1 MNKSKRIAISLVA
14 GVLAALLCMVYGSS
28 IRSQA
33 EQVQAETLA
42 KYGGDR
48 VEVCVAARDIDVGE
62 TLDETNVITQE
73 WLTSLL
79 PRDAVTELRQVR
91 GDVTTSRIPKN
102 AVICNVYTKAESHK
116 LEVPKGK
123 VAVSVAVDAEH
134 SVGGATG
141 VGSYVDVYVQKDGVT
156 DRLCGARVIDTSE
169 VAGAYVIDTS
179 EDSGA
184 TREGKIEW
192 VTLAADPEDVKE
204 LLGASGKGT
213 VSLTIPATARGKK
226 SGGDE

>member
-79 PRDAVTELRQVR
+79 PRDAATELRQVR

-102 AVICNVYTKAESHK
+102 AVICNVYTKVESRK

-134 SVGGATG
+134 SVGGAT
-141 VGSYVDVYVQKDGVT
+141 
-156 DRLCGARVIDTSE
+156 AW
-169 VAGAYVIDTS
+169 A
-179 EDSGA
+179 A
-184 TREGKIEW
+184 TWMCMCK
-192 VTLAADPEDVKE
+192 K
-204 LLGASGKGT
+204 
-213 VSLTIPATARGKK
+213 TA
-226 SGGDE
+226 

>member
-14 GVLAALLCMVYGSS
+14 GVLAAALCMVYGSS

-33 EQVQAETLA
+33 EQAQADTLA

-48 VEVCVAARDIDVGE
+48 VEVGE

-73 WLTSLL
+73 WLASLL
-79 PRDAVTELRQVR
+79 PRDAATELRQVR

-156 DRLCGARVIDTSE
+156 DRLCGA
-169 VAGAYVIDTS
+169 YVIDTS
-179 EDSGA
+179 EDAGT

>member
-79 PRDAVTELRQVR
+79 PRDAATELRQVR

-134 SVGGATG
+134 SVGGATAYG
-141 VGSYVDVYVQKDGVT
+141 DCRALAQTAAVVCGHYHQPKPSRY
-156 DRLCGARVIDTSE
+156 DRLGNGPGRCPRAGQRYWRDAPRGAR
-169 VAGAYVIDTS
+169 GRLYCH
-179 EDSGA
+179 
-184 TREGKIEW
+184 
-192 VTLAADPEDVKE
+192 
-204 LLGASGKGT
+204 
-213 VSLTIPATARGKK
+213 
-226 SGGDE
+226 

>member
-33 EQVQAETLA
+33 ERVQAETLA

-91 GDVTTSRIPKN
+91 GDLRARSPFRWRSMPSTRSAAPR
-102 AVICNVYTKAESHK
+102 AWA
-116 LEVPKGK
+116 
-123 VAVSVAVDAEH
+123 
-134 SVGGATG
+134 ATWMCMC
-141 VGSYVDVYVQKDGVT
+141 K
-156 DRLCGARVIDTSE
+156 
-169 VAGAYVIDTS
+169 
-179 EDSGA
+179 
-184 TREGKIEW
+184 K
-192 VTLAADPEDVKE
+192 
-204 LLGASGKGT
+204 
-213 VSLTIPATARGKK
+213 TA
-226 SGGDE
+226 

>member
-79 PRDAVTELRQVR
+79 PRDAATELRQVR

-156 DRLCGARVIDTSE
+156 DRLCGAHVIDTDGNVIAGLYAAGDCTGGLLQ
-169 VAGAYVIDTS
+169 VAKAVYEGAQAGT
-179 EDSGA
+179 E
-184 TREGKIEW
+184 
-192 VTLAADPEDVKE
+192 AAKA
-204 LLGASGKGT
+204 LRKG
-213 VSLTIPATARGKK
+213 
-226 SGGDE
+226 

>member
-1 MNKSKRIAISLVA
+1 MNKSKRIAISLVT

-79 PRDAVTELRQVR
+79 PRDAATELRQVR

-102 AVICNVYTKAESHK
+102 AVICNVYTKAESRK

-156 DRLCGARVIDTSE
+156 DRLCGAHVIDTS
-169 VAGAYVIDTS
+169 
-179 EDSGA
+179 
-184 TREGKIEW
+184 
-192 VTLAADPEDVKE
+192 
-204 LLGASGKGT
+204 
-213 VSLTIPATARGKK
+213 
-226 SGGDE
+226 

>member
-14 GVLAALLCMVYGSS
+14 GVLAALLCMGYGSS

-79 PRDAVTELRQVR
+79 PRDAATELRQVR

-156 DRLCGARVIDTSE
+156 DRLCGA
-169 VAGAYVIDTS
+169 YVIDTS
-179 EDSGA
+179 
-184 TREGKIEW
+184 EGKIEW

>member
-33 EQVQAETLA
+33 ERVQAETLA

-79 PRDAVTELRQVR
+79 PRDAATELRQVR
-91 GDVTTSRIPKN
+91 GDVTDFAYS
-102 AVICNVYTKAESHK
+102 
-116 LEVPKGK
+116 
-123 VAVSVAVDAEH
+123 
-134 SVGGATG
+134 
-141 VGSYVDVYVQKDGVT
+141 QKRRDLQCLHQG
-156 DRLCGARVIDTSE
+156 RG
-169 VAGAYVIDTS
+169 
-179 EDSGA
+179 
-184 TREGKIEW
+184 
-192 VTLAADPEDVKE
+192 PQ
-204 LLGASGKGT
+204 
-213 VSLTIPATARGKK
+213 ARGA
-226 SGGDE
+226 

>member
-79 PRDAVTELRQVR
+79 PRDAATELRQVR

-102 AVICNVYTKAESHK
+102 AVICNVYTKA
-116 LEVPKGK
+116 
-123 VAVSVAVDAEH
+123 
-134 SVGGATG
+134 
-141 VGSYVDVYVQKDGVT
+141 
-156 DRLCGARVIDTSE
+156 
-169 VAGAYVIDTS
+169 
-179 EDSGA
+179 
-184 TREGKIEW
+184 
-192 VTLAADPEDVKE
+192 
-204 LLGASGKGT
+204 
-213 VSLTIPATARGKK
+213 
-226 SGGDE
+226 

>member
-79 PRDAVTELRQVR
+79 PRDAATELRQVR

-102 AVICNVYTKAESHK
+102 AVICNVYTKAESHM
-116 LEVPKGK
+116 LECLRARSPFRWRSMPSTRS
-123 VAVSVAVDAEH
+123 AVLRAWA
-134 SVGGATG
+134 ATWMCTC
-141 VGSYVDVYVQKDGVT
+141 K
-156 DRLCGARVIDTSE
+156 
-169 VAGAYVIDTS
+169 
-179 EDSGA
+179 
-184 TREGKIEW
+184 K
-192 VTLAADPEDVKE
+192 
-204 LLGASGKGT
+204 
-213 VSLTIPATARGKK
+213 TA
-226 SGGDE
+226 

>member
-79 PRDAVTELRQVR
+79 PRDAATELRQVR

-102 AVICNVYTKAESHK
+102 AVICNVYT
-116 LEVPKGK
+116 EVPKGK

-156 DRLCGARVIDTSE
+156 DRLCGAHVIDTSE
-169 VAGAYVIDTS
+169 N
-179 EDSGA
+179 SGA

-204 LLGASGKGT
+204 LLGASGKGM

>member
-1 MNKSKRIAISLVA
+1 MNKSKRIAISLA
-14 GVLAALLCMVYGSS
+14 TGVLAAVLCMAYGSS

-33 EQVQAETLA
+33 DQAQAETLA

-48 VEVCVAARDIDVGE
+48 IEVCVAARDI
-62 TLDETNVITQE
+62 DETNVITQE
-73 WLTSLL
+73 WLASLL
-79 PRDAVTELRQVR
+79 PRDAATELRQVR

-102 AVICNVYTKAESHK
+102 AVICDVYTKAESHT

-169 VAGAYVIDTS
+169 EAGTS
-179 EDSGA
+179 
-184 TREGKIEW
+184 REGKIEW
-192 VTLAADPEDVKE
+192 VTLAADPDDVKE

-213 VSLTIPATARGKK
+213 ISLTIPATARGKK

>member
-1 MNKSKRIAISLVA
+1 
-14 GVLAALLCMVYGSS
+14 MVYASS

-79 PRDAVTELRQVR
+79 PRDAATELRQVR

-102 AVICNVYTKAESHK
+102 AVICDVYTKAETHT

-123 VAVSVAVDAEH
+123 VAVRWRSMPSTRSAVPRAWA
-134 SVGGATG
+134 ATW
-141 VGSYVDVYVQKDGVT
+141 T
-156 DRLCGARVIDTSE
+156 CTC
-169 VAGAYVIDTS
+169 
-179 EDSGA
+179 
-184 TREGKIEW
+184 
-192 VTLAADPEDVKE
+192 
-204 LLGASGKGT
+204 
-213 VSLTIPATARGKK
+213 KK
-226 SGGDE
+226 MA

>member
-1 MNKSKRIAISLVA
+1 MNKSKRIAISLIA
-14 GVLAALLCMVYGSS
+14 GALAALLCMVYASS

-33 EQVQAETLA
+33 EQAQAETLA

-48 VEVCVAARDIDVGE
+48 VEVCVAARDIDAGE
-62 TLDETNVITQE
+62 TLAETKVITQE
-73 WLTSLL
+73 WLASLL
-79 PRDAVTELRQVR
+79 PRDAATELRQVR

-102 AVICNVYTKAESHK
+102 AVICDVYTKAESHT

-169 VAGAYVIDTS
+169 EAGT
-179 EDSGA
+179 

-204 LLGASGKGT
+204 LLGASGKGA
-213 VSLTIPATARGKK
+213 VSLTIPATVRSKK

>member
-79 PRDAVTELRQVR
+79 PRDAATELRQVR

-102 AVICNVYTKAESHK
+102 AVICNAQGEIDPSV
-116 LEVPKGK
+116 L
-123 VAVSVAVDAEH
+123 VAFGE
-134 SVGGATG
+134 
-141 VGSYVDVYVQKDGVT
+141 
-156 DRLCGARVIDTSE
+156 TSTF
-169 VAGAYVIDTS
+169 AGALFGVDY
-179 EDSGA
+179 
-184 TREGKIEW
+184 RYRRKIEN
-192 VTLAADPEDVKE
+192 
-204 LLGASGKGT
+204 
-213 VSLTIPATARGKK
+213 
-226 SGGDE
+226 

>member
-14 GVLAALLCMVYGSS
+14 GVLAALLCMAYGSS
-28 IRSQA
+28 IRSRA

-79 PRDAVTELRQVR
+79 PRDAATELRQVR

-134 SVGGATG
+134 SVGGRGQLRGCVCA
-141 VGSYVDVYVQKDGVT
+141 KRRR
-156 DRLCGARVIDTSE
+156 DRSAVRRVRDRYQR
-169 VAGAYVIDTS
+169 GF
-179 EDSGA
+179 
-184 TREGKIEW
+184 RCH
-192 VTLAADPEDVKE
+192 
-204 LLGASGKGT
+204 
-213 VSLTIPATARGKK
+213 ARGQDRMGDA
-226 SGGDE
+226 GG

>member
-116 LEVPKGK
+116 LEVPKGQGRRFGGGRCRALGRRRHGRGQLRGCVCAK
-123 VAVSVAVDAEH
+123 RRRNRSAV
-134 SVGGATG
+134 
-141 VGSYVDVYVQKDGVT
+141 
-156 DRLCGARVIDTSE
+156 RRVRNR
-169 VAGAYVIDTS
+169 YQ
-179 EDSGA
+179 
-184 TREGKIEW
+184 
-192 VTLAADPEDVKE
+192 
-204 LLGASGKGT
+204 
-213 VSLTIPATARGKK
+213 
-226 SGGDE
+226 

>member
-1 MNKSKRIAISLVA
+1 MNKSKRIAISLA
-14 GVLAALLCMVYGSS
+14 TGVLAAALCMAYGSS

-33 EQVQAETLA
+33 DQAQAETLA

-48 VEVCVAARDIDVGE
+48 VKVCVAARDIDAGE

-79 PRDAVTELRQVR
+79 PRDAATELRQVR

-102 AVICNVYTKAESHK
+102 AVVCDVYTKAENHT
-116 LEVPKGK
+116 LEVPKDK

-141 VGSYVDVYVQKDGVT
+141 VGNYVDVYVQKDGVT

-169 VAGAYVIDTS
+169 EAGTS
-179 EDSGA
+179 
-184 TREGKIEW
+184 REGKIEW
-192 VTLAADPEDVKE
+192 VTLAADPDDVKE

-213 VSLTIPATARGKK
+213 ISLTIPATARGKR

>member
-1 MNKSKRIAISLVA
+1 LTTGWGVTRGFTWTSGAGFSDCGLLQGDTLGLVWDADEHGSLVMGA
-14 GVLAALLCMVYGSS
+14 
-28 IRSQA
+28 
-33 EQVQAETLA
+33 
-42 KYGGDR
+42 
-48 VEVCVAARDIDVGE
+48 AARIDGQYGRKYTGAGGWESLFSGINGAGISV
-62 TLDETNVITQE
+62 TADASVITGRYGAGNSME
-73 WLTSLL
+73 PLYFT
-79 PRDAVTELRQVR
+79 
-91 GDVTTSRIPKN
+91 
-102 AVICNVYTKAESHK
+102 
-116 LEVPKGK
+116 
-123 VAVSVAVDAEH
+123 

-156 DRLCGARVIDTSE
+156 DRLC
-169 VAGAYVIDTS
+169 GAYVIDTS

>member
-79 PRDAVTELRQVR
+79 PRDA
-91 GDVTTSRIPKN
+91 
-102 AVICNVYTKAESHK
+102 
-116 LEVPKGK
+116 
-123 VAVSVAVDAEH
+123 
-134 SVGGATG
+134 ATG
-141 VGSYVDVYVQKDGVT
+141 
-156 DRLCGARVIDTSE
+156 
-169 VAGAYVIDTS
+169 
-179 EDSGA
+179 
-184 TREGKIEW
+184 
-192 VTLAADPEDVKE
+192 
-204 LLGASGKGT
+204 
-213 VSLTIPATARGKK
+213 
-226 SGGDE
+226 

>member
-14 GVLAALLCMVYGSS
+14 GVLAALLCMVYGSSS

-79 PRDAVTELRQVR
+79 PRDAATELRQVR

-156 DRLCGARVIDTSE
+156 DRLCGA
-169 VAGAYVIDTS
+169 YVIDTS

-213 VSLTIPATARGKK
+213 VSLTIPSTARGKK

>member
-1 MNKSKRIAISLVA
+1 MNKSKRIAISLAA
-14 GVLAALLCMVYGSS
+14 GVLAAALCMVYGSS

-33 EQVQAETLA
+33 EQAQAETLA

-48 VEVCVAARDIDVGE
+48 VEVCVAARDIDAGE

-73 WLTSLL
+73 WLASLL
-79 PRDAVTELRQVR
+79 PRDAATELRQVR

-134 SVGGATG
+134 SVGG
-141 VGSYVDVYVQKDGVT
+141 GSYVDVYVQKDGVT
-156 DRLCGARVIDTSE
+156 DRLCGA
-169 VAGAYVIDTS
+169 YVIDTS
-179 EDSGA
+179 EDAGT

>member
-33 EQVQAETLA
+33 ERVQAETLA

-79 PRDAVTELRQVR
+79 PRDAATELRQVR

-123 VAVSVAVDAEH
+123 VAVSV
-134 SVGGATG
+134 GGATG

-156 DRLCGARVIDTSE
+156 DRLCGAH
-169 VAGAYVIDTS
+169 VIDTS

>member
-14 GVLAALLCMVYGSS
+14 GVLAAALCMVYGSS

-33 EQVQAETLA
+33 EQAQAETLA

-48 VEVCVAARDIDVGE
+48 VEVCVAARDIDAGE

-73 WLTSLL
+73 WLASLL
-79 PRDAVTELRQVR
+79 PRDAATELRQVR

-102 AVICNVYTKAESHK
+102 AVICDVYTKAESHT

-134 SVGGATG
+134 SVGGRHGRGQLRGRVRAKG
-141 VGSYVDVYVQKDGVT
+141 RRNRSAVRCAR
-156 DRLCGARVIDTSE
+156 DRYQRRGRRHARRQDRMGD
-169 VAGAYVIDTS
+169 AG
-179 EDSGA
+179 G
-184 TREGKIEW
+184 R
-192 VTLAADPEDVKE
+192 P
-204 LLGASGKGT
+204 
-213 VSLTIPATARGKK
+213 RRR
-226 SGGDE
+226 

>member
-79 PRDAVTELRQVR
+79 PRDAATELRQVR

-141 VGSYVDVYVQKDGVT
+141 VQKDGVT
-156 DRLCGARVIDTSE
+156 DRLCGAHVIDTSE
-169 VAGAYVIDTS
+169 N
-179 EDSGA
+179 SGA

>member
-33 EQVQAETLA
+33 EVQAETLA

-79 PRDAVTELRQVR
+79 PRDAATELRQVR

-102 AVICNVYTKAESHK
+102 AVICK

-156 DRLCGARVIDTSE
+156 DRLCGAHVIDTSE
-169 VAGAYVIDTS
+169 N
-179 EDSGA
+179 SGA

-204 LLGASGKGT
+204 LLGASGKGM